1 VFSRQVALDT
11 LLLLTNHH
19 ARCLYAEKHMSPVA
33 ALKSTHEPLPEDLDE
48 IFRRHAR
55 LVYRTAYSVTGSPQD
70 AEDVVQNLFLQL
82 LRRGFPAD
90 FRKNPTGYL
99 YRAAVNVSLN
109 AVKSR
114 QRHVSA
120 VDPARLELAAD
131 AQASDPDKELQER
144 LVRAMSQ
151 LNPRA
156 VEMLVLRY
164 QHNRSEAE
172 IGALLGT
179 SRGVVAVTL
188 FRARARLK
196 KLLRASGE
204 KYETR

>member
-1 VFSRQVALDT
+1 
-11 LLLLTNHH
+11 
-19 ARCLYAEKHMSPVA
+19 MSPVA
-33 ALKSTHEPLPEDLDE
+33 ALKRANEPLSEDLEE
-48 IFRRHAR
+48 IFRQHSR

-82 LRRGFPAD
+82 LRRGFPPD
-90 FRKNPTGYL
+90 FRKNPTAYL

-120 VDPARLELAAD
+120 VDPARLELVAD
-131 AQASDPDKELQER
+131 AHASGPDTDLQER

-156 VEMLVLRY
+156 VEMLILRY
-164 QHNRSEAE
+164 QHNSSEAE

-196 KLLRASGE
+196 KLLRASSGE
-204 KYETR
+204 EV

>member
-1 VFSRQVALDT
+1 
-11 LLLLTNHH
+11 
-19 ARCLYAEKHMSPVA
+19 MSPVA
-33 ALKSTHEPLPEDLDE
+33 ALKRTNEPLSEDLEE
-48 IFRRHAR
+48 IFRQHAR
-55 LVYRTAYSVTGSPQD
+55 LVYRTAYGVTGSPQD

-82 LRRGFPAD
+82 LRRGFPPE
-90 FRKNPTGYL
+90 FQKNPKAYL

-109 AVKSR
+109 AVKAR
-114 QRHVSA
+114 RRHVSA
-120 VDPARLELAAD
+120 GDPARLELAVD
-131 AQASDPDKELQER
+131 THASDPNADLQER

-156 VEMLVLRY
+156 VEMLILRY
-164 QHNRSEAE
+164 QHNSSEAE

-196 KLLRASGE
+196 KLLRSSGE
-204 KYETR
+204 KV

>member
-1 VFSRQVALDT
+1 
-11 LLLLTNHH
+11 
-19 ARCLYAEKHMSPVA
+19 
-33 ALKSTHEPLPEDLDE
+33 
-48 IFRRHAR
+48 
-55 LVYRTAYSVTGSPQD
+55 
-70 AEDVVQNLFLQL
+70 
-82 LRRGFPAD
+82 
-90 FRKNPTGYL
+90 L

-114 QRHVSA
+114 RRHVSA
-120 VDPARLELAAD
+120 VDPARLELVAD
-131 AQASDPDKELQER
+131 AHVFDPDTNLQER

-156 VEMLVLRY
+156 VEMLILRY
-164 QHNRSEAE
+164 QHNSSEAE

-196 KLLRASGE
+196 KLLRASSGE
-204 KYETR
+204 KV